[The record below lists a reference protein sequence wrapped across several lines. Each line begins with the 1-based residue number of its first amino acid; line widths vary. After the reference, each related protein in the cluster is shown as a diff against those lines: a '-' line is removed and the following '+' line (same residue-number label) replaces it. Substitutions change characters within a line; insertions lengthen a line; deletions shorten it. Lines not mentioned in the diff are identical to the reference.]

1 MAIGNGGRITGC
13 AHARGKESDRI
24 SKTVEM
30 LSAFGI
36 KSMESSDG
44 IIVPGGQEPSR
55 PDNPVQTYSDHRMA
69 MTAMII
75 ASKTGG
81 AVQGDDCVSSTDPE
95 FTKRIQNICES
106 A

>member
-1 MAIGNGGRITGC
+1 MAIGKGGRITGC
-13 AHARGKESDRI
+13 AHLKGRKVTGYPRR
-24 SKTVEM
+24 VEI
-30 LSAFGI
+30 LGAFGI

-55 PDNPVQTYSDHRMA
+55 PVEPVLTYSDHRMA

-81 AVQGDDCVSSTDPE
+81 CVEGDDCVSATDPE
-95 FTKRIQNICES
+95 FTKRIQSICES